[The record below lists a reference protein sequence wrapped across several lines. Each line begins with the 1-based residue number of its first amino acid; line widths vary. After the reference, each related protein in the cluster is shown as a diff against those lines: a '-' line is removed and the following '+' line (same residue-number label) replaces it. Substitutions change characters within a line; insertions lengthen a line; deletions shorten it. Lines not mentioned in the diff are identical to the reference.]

1 MRTINRAPWIAVLI
15 ATLLTGVSLLI
26 GVAKSGHAQ
35 LPPEPQSDSRIQQGF
50 AIAPVP
56 LNLGNKNRALVGLG
70 SYLVN
75 AVANCNACH
84 TCPSYTPSTPGHNHN
99 PFAGGDGL
107 INAGSYLAGGVPF
120 GPFVSRN
127 ITPDGSGK
135 PAGLTLD
142 EFLSL
147 MRTGVD
153 PDHVTPLL
161 QVMPWPAYR
170 NMGDRDLAAIY
181 EYLSSI
187 PHADTPSPGTCSG
200 ADQAP

>member
-1 MRTINRAPWIAVLI
+1 MRTMNRAPWIAVLV
-15 ATLLTGVSLLI
+15 ATLLTGASLLI

-35 LPPEPQSDSRIQQGF
+35 LPPGPQSDSRIQQGF
-50 AIAPVP
+50 AIAPVH
-56 LNLGNKNRALVGLG
+56 LNLENKNRALVGLG

-75 AVANCNACH
+75 AVGACNACH
-84 TCPSYTPSTPGHNHN
+84 TCPSFTPGHS
-99 PFAGGDGL
+99 PFAGGDGQ

-135 PAGLTLD
+135 PAGLTFD

-147 MRTGVD
+147 IRTGVD
-153 PDHVTPLL
+153 PEHVTPLL
-161 QVMPWPAYR
+161 QVMPWPTFR
-170 NMGDRDLAAIY
+170 NLEDRDLAAIY

-187 PHADTPSPGTCSG
+187 PHAETPPAGTCSG
-200 ADQAP
+200 PDQ

>member
-1 MRTINRAPWIAVLI
+1 MRTMNRAPWIAVLVT
-15 ATLLTGVSLLI
+15 TLLTGASLLI

-35 LPPEPQSDSRIQQGF
+35 LPPGPQSDSRIQQGF
-50 AIAPVP
+50 AIAPVH
-56 LNLGNKNRALVGLG
+56 LNLESKNRALVGLG

-75 AVANCNACH
+75 AVGACNACH
-84 TCPSYTPSTPGHNHN
+84 TCPSFTPGHS
-99 PFAGGDGL
+99 PFAGGDGQ

-135 PAGLTLD
+135 PAGLTFD

-147 MRTGVD
+147 IRTGVD
-153 PDHVTPLL
+153 PEHVTPLL
-161 QVMPWPAYR
+161 QVMPWPTFR
-170 NMGDRDLAAIY
+170 NLEDRDLAAIY

-187 PHADTPSPGTCSG
+187 PHADTPPAGTCSG
-200 ADQAP
+200 PDQ